1 MKATTVHDKSTTLSI
16 VKTVTITIGIIMTN
30 IILIKT
36 TRMNSILRIKMFT
49 HPCSNISHYVG
60 VF

>member
-1 MKATTVHDKSTTLSI
+1 MKTSTVNDKTLTLSI

-36 TRMNSILRIKMFT
+36 TRMNSILRVKMFT
-49 HPCSNISHYVG
+49 HPCSYISHYVG